1 MKKIQVNQ
9 KRISEI
15 MQKEIVSI
23 WKLEG
28 GSEIVFQSSSFV
40 QYKPLFFR
48 NEPTNWK

>member
-15 MQKEIVSI
+15 MQKEIASI
-23 WKLEG
+23 SKLEG
-28 GSEIVFQSSSFV
+28 GSEIVFQSSSSV

-48 NEPTNWK
+48 K